1 MIFSWLD
8 PDKEV
13 YVLQN
18 RKFRKKRSLFV
29 SGGGGKTL
37 SGAFVKSTQLQVR
50 MGFFFKE
57 EYGMGLLY
65 SKNKGKKNTTAE
77 SVYANNSIPFHRI
90 VEDYQ
95 GAMFLFSPFYSKANF
110 FNQIFYYD
118 FIIGLGYGKL
128 NESNNRGELNNRGK
142 LNEEE
147 PLRTKESHNGPL
159 MDLGL
164 KFFITPYLST
174 SLNANAFYYQAKSG
188 KKDNSKEIWYSHW
201 DLTLSVGLTL

>member
-1 MIFSWLD
+1 MD
-8 PDKEV
+8 
-13 YVLQN
+13 
-18 RKFRKKRSLFV
+18 
-29 SGGGGKTL
+29 
-37 SGAFVKSTQLQVR
+37 STQLQVR

-65 SKNKGKKNTTAE
+65 SKNKGKKNTTAK
-77 SVYANNSIPFHRI
+77 SVYANNTIPFHRI

-128 NESNNRGELNNRGK
+128 NESNNREELNADPP
-142 LNEEE
+142 L
-147 PLRTKESHNGPL
+147 PISLRTKESHNGPL
-159 MDLGL
+159 MDMGL

-188 KKDNSKEIWYSHW
+188 KKDSPKDIWYSHW